1 MRRLLRYLTNTI
13 LFVIIWCIPAF
24 LFVGYSVS
32 VNGTRP
38 SAIAGVGGIV
48 AIIISYKLVKIINK
62 SKLWSRL
69 FDEIEEVKIESR
81 AYDLVEENK
90 VELKEIKEIKTESK
104 EVTEKMID
112 MNRQSKRFS
121 FNYKILLK
129 IVSLVICLFTLFV
142 GFNAYSKLK
151 QIEYEMDT
159 GYFMGTYKYKGNDF
173 TYQQVLKAANNK
185 NMSLDEYTNTFG
197 ILKSDLTE
205 KQIKLQLDVIEHK
218 RKNFATYLYL
228 STFSFFL
235 SFGLLIF
242 LLKDK

>member
-1 MRRLLRYLTNTI
+1 MKTIFKYIVNTVIFLVFWALLFLPSMKYSLDYEAMTI
-13 LFVIIWCIPAF
+13 AAIGGV
-24 LFVGYSVS
+24 VG
-32 VNGTRP
+32 
-38 SAIAGVGGIV
+38 IF
-48 AIIISYKLVKIINK
+48 ISYRLVKRINM

-69 FDEIEEVKIESR
+69 FDEIDKVKIESR
-81 AYDLVEENK
+81 ASNLVEENK
-90 VELKEIKEIKTESK
+90 VELTEIKAESK

-112 MNRQSKRFS
+112 VNRQSKRFS

-142 GFNAYSKLK
+142 GFNVYSKLK

-173 TYQQVLKAANNK
+173 TYQEVLKAANNK

-197 ILKSDLTE
+197 ILKPE
-205 KQIKLQLDVIEHK
+205 EVIKLQLDVIEHK
-218 RKNFATYLYL
+218 RKNFTTYFYL